1 MNPTTKSYT
10 QLQPEER
17 VTLASLHQQA
27 YSVRSMAETLKRSPS
42 TISREL
48 RRNSQDG
55 HYGSGVAHAAV
66 RRVVARLVLS
76 VNCIPAR

>member
-1 MNPTTKSYT
+1 MKPTSKSYI

-27 YSVRSMAETLKRSPS
+27 YSVRAMAQALQRSPS

-48 RRNSQDG
+48 ID
-55 HYGSGVAHAAV
+55 VA
-66 RRVVARLVLS
+66 LK
-76 VNCIPAR
+76 